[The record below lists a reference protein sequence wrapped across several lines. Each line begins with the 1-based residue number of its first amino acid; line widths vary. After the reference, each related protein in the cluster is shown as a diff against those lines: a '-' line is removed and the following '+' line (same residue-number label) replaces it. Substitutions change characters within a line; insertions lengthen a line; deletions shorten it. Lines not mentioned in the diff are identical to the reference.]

1 MKKRGFTL
9 IELLVVVAVLVT
21 LMSIVFKLSSI
32 GSDADSRNRTIVRMQ
47 RLENCLSGY
56 YAAFGSYPPVR
67 QHNSRDIYRKTTMHG
82 GEKSNERN
90 EDIWDWDPEKFE
102 KWCSTGDKKYYQQ
115 KEAAAWNQVQRACKA
130 QPVDCRFPYPQGY
143 REVIRVISEA
153 LRDKAQSGREEY
165 KAYWED
171 ENRKAK
177 LEAGFDDG
185 GSGDAGTGR
194 FDNWRDFP
202 DWEDVKVFRFGLM
215 SYLVPRYLV
224 MINGAEDF
232 LDFAQWEDN
241 NNLPSDPFT
250 GIMYKNWQEVKND
263 ADSTAANDLARLA
276 NIPSQAVCARW
287 MPNLEGICA
296 CNHDYS
302 LFGINIKAADEA
314 SELSSDNPGI
324 EIFSPGTQNSTKDQ
338 YILDG
343 VTVKDGWGSE
353 FYYYSPEPYQ
363 TYTLWSAG
371 KNGRTFPSWVSRV
384 QLGAKP
390 SRCIAVWTVDDI
402 AHMSN

>member
-1 MKKRGFTL
+1 MKRAFTL
-9 IELLVVVAVLVT
+9 IELLVVVVVLVT
-21 LMSIVFKLSSI
+21 LMSIVFKLSSL
-32 GSDADSRNRTIVRMQ
+32 GADAESRNRTIVRMQ

-67 QHNSRDIYRKTTMHG
+67 LHSSRDIYRKTTMHG

-102 KWCSTGDKKYYQQ
+102 KWCSTGEGKYFQQ
-115 KEAAAWNQVQRACKA
+115 KEADAWNQVQRACKA
-130 QPVDCRFPYPQGY
+130 QPVDCRFPYPRGY
-143 REVIRVISEA
+143 SETIRLVSEELRE
-153 LRDKAQSGREEY
+153 KAMSGDEEY

-171 ENRKAK
+171 ENRREK
-177 LEAGFDDG
+177 LIAGFDDG
-185 GSGDAGTGR
+185 GSGDSGTGR
-194 FDNWRDFP
+194 FSKWRDYP
-202 DWEDVKVFRFGLM
+202 DWEDVQVFRFGLM

-232 LDFAQWEDN
+232 LDFAQWEEN

-263 ADSTAANDLARLA
+263 ADSTSANDLARLA

-287 MPNLEGICA
+287 MPNLEGMCS
-296 CNHDYS
+296 CNHEYS
-302 LFGINIKAADEA
+302 LFGINIKFSDEP
-314 SELSSDNPGI
+314 SELRSDNPDI
-324 EIFSPGTQNSTKDQ
+324 EIFSPGRQGGTKDQ
-338 YILDG
+338 YVLDG
-343 VTVKDGWGSE
+343 VTMKDGWWRE

-363 TYTLWSAG
+363 TYTLWSGG

-384 QLGAKP
+384 QLGSKP
-390 SRCIAVWTVDDI
+390 SQCIAVWTADDI
-402 AHMSN
+402 VHMSN